1 MCISSLVNVE
11 KFYGDQVAELQRE
24 KEQGQFAAR
33 HRDYVSKFDD
43 RAFVYL
49 VRHEPKYQRALA
61 AGAQQVTNKSD
72 LFKVLKAIKS
82 AEEDGDEDAAAV
94 HFTPHNLQL
103 REAWYEAIKAKGL
116 SLEEY
121 QALRI
126 FKDSTNRTFHQSPTA
141 REALQLL
148 NTSLPVPSVYA
159 AYKEP
164 LVKLLQVLVQP

>member
-1 MCISSLVNVE
+1 M
-11 KFYGDQVAELQRE
+11 
-24 KEQGQFAAR
+24 
-33 HRDYVSKFDD
+33 SKFDD

-49 VRHEPKYQRALA
+49 VRHEPKYRALA
-61 AGAQQVTNKSD
+61 ADAQQFTNKSD
-72 LFKVLKAIKS
+72 LLKVLKAMKS

-94 HFTPHNLQL
+94 HLTPHNLQL

-116 SLEEY
+116 SLQEY
-121 QALRI
+121 QALCI

-164 LVKLLQVLVQP
+164 LVKLLQLLVKP